1 VAEATTKTPVVTKAH
16 HRATSTKG
24 PWLVRARRVVQFA
37 TFAAFMALLIATEIP
52 TDGAP
57 GEPIRV
63 QGPTSIFLEMNPLVA
78 LSTTLAT
85 GALYDGLIWAV
96 PLLIATLLMGR
107 FFCGWI
113 CPVGTLNHF
122 FSWLNPFKKGGARV
136 AANQY
141 RPEMRFKFY
150 LVIGLLAASVFTTTQ
165 IGLLDPICLAVRSIG
180 LSILPA
186 INYVSQA
193 AVDQLY
199 TANSPALQQAAD
211 ALHEARAVVLPAT
224 GFHYHHA
231 WFIGGIFLGIMLL
244 NRWITRFWCRFLC
257 PLGALLG
264 YFSRFSW
271 VGMQKKH
278 ENCTDCNLCM
288 VHCQAGDMPI
298 GRTEWRAAECHM
310 CFNCEA
316 ACPDDVIDFKLFP
329 SAQAIN
335 PLPDLTRRKVVGSFA
350 AGAVALPLTRTSD
363 LLGGGAGV
371 NYDPKLIRPPGSVA
385 EKPFL
390 ERCIKC
396 GECMKVCPNNAL
408 HPAFL
413 QGGLEGLWTP
423 ILISRIGYCEESCVL
438 CGQVCPTGAI
448 QHITEDDKLGTNGH
462 DLIKIGTAFY
472 DKGRCLPWS
481 MAVPCIVCEEWCPTS
496 PKAIWT
502 HEEDVQSAADG
513 RTVRV
518 QKPHVDPTRCIG
530 CGACEN
536 ACPVVDEPAIY
547 VTSVGE
553 TRSTDNILLLKTS
566 PTGQ

>member
-1 VAEATTKTPVVTKAH
+1 MDGCGTPVITKAG
-16 HRATSTKG
+16 HRPTSRKG
-24 PWLVRARRVVQFA
+24 PWLVWARRAVQVA
-37 TFAAFMALLIATEIP
+37 TLGAFLWLLLKTEIP
-52 TDGAP
+52 TGGAA
-57 GEPIRV
+57 GEAIRV
-63 QGPTSIFLEMNPLVA
+63 PYPTSLFLEMDPLVGIA
-78 LSTTLAT
+78 TSLAT
-85 GALYDGLIWAV
+85 GALYDGLIWSI
-96 PLLIATLLMGR
+96 PLLLLTMLLGR

-122 FSWLNPFKKGGARV
+122 VSWINPFHRGGARV

-141 RPEMRFKFY
+141 RPAMRIKFY
-150 LVIGLLAASVFTTTQ
+150 ILIALLAASLFTTTQ
-165 IGLLDPICLAVRSIG
+165 IGLLDPICLAVRSVG
-180 LSILPA
+180 LSLLPA
-186 INYVSQA
+186 ANYVSRA
-193 AVDQLY
+193 GVDALYSVPLPAVQH
-199 TANSPALQQAAD
+199 AAD
-211 ALHEARAVVLPAT
+211 ALHEARGAVLPST

-231 WFIGGIFLGIMLL
+231 WLIGGIFLGVLLL
-244 NRWITRFWCRFLC
+244 NRWITRFWCRILC

-264 YFSRFSW
+264 VASRFALF
-271 VGMQKKH
+271 GMQKKH

-288 VHCQAGDMPI
+288 VHCQAADMPI
-298 GRTEWRAAECHM
+298 GRTEWKAAECHM

-316 ACPDDVIDFKLFP
+316 VCPDDVIDFRLI
-329 SAQAIN
+329 ATRRAAIN
-335 PLPDLTRRKVVGSFA
+335 QSPDLTRRKVVGSFA

-371 NYDPKLIRPPGSVA
+371 NYDPTLIRPPGSVA

-413 QGGLEGLWTP
+413 QGGVEGLWTP
-423 ILISRIGYCEESCVL
+423 VLIPRIGYCEESCVL

-448 QHITEDDKLGTNGH
+448 QHITEDDKRGENGH
-462 DLIKIGTAFY
+462 PLIRIGTAFY
-472 DKGRCLPWS
+472 DLGRCLPWS
-481 MAVPCIVCEEWCPTS
+481 MATPCIVCEEWCPTS

-502 HEEDVQSAADG
+502 HDEDVPAGPDG

-518 QKPHVDPTRCIG
+518 QRPHVDPTRCIG

-536 ACPVVDEPAIY
+536 ACPVVDEPAVY
-547 VTSVGE
+547 VTNVGE
-553 TRSTDNILLLKTS
+553 TRSRENVLLLKTS